1 MEKDIL
7 HGGTTQKCNLMGFNL
22 GKNCRFCWEYYA
34 KTLNLLF
41 FLIST
46 EYNHDLFAKYS
57 TVYAIWRNV
66 FIAETELIYPV
77 TLIKVNNVL
86 ITVDLL
92 TLLSNVFYLHSIL
105 KTMIN
110 KVDVKN
116 HNTNINICL
125 QAERLP
131 HLNKKERFC
140 FFSQSII

>member
-1 MEKDIL
+1 M
-7 HGGTTQKCNLMGFNL
+7 
-22 GKNCRFCWEYYA
+22 YA
-34 KTLNLLF
+34 L
-41 FLIST
+41 
-46 EYNHDLFAKYS
+46 
-57 TVYAIWRNV
+57 WRNV

-86 ITVDLL
+86 ITVGLL

-116 HNTNINICL
+116 HNTNIYICL

-131 HLNKKERFC
+131 HFNKKQRFC
-140 FFSQSII
+140 FFSSVHYLDNAAFDHF